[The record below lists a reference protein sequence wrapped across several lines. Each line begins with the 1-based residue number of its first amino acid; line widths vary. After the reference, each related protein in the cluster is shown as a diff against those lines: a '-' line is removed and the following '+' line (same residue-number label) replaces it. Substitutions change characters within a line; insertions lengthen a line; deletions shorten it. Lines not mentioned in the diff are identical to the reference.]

1 MFSLTCLCRFIAPL
15 VSVAAAAAAFPVP
28 LSASPATFRSVLLC
42 SYYSCCCC
50 LLLHVIYMQQVP
62 ERKRERERAG
72 GKEAAAIYLHLDC
85 GQETKVNNATATWP
99 CGMWQLFDALPGLS
113 QCAA

>member
-28 LSASPATFRSVLLC
+28 LSASLATLRSVLLC
-42 SYYSCCCC
+42 SYYSYYSCCCC

-62 ERKRERERAG
+62 ERKRDTESGRKRGSRNLFALRLRAG
-72 GKEAAAIYLHLDC
+72 DKG
-85 GQETKVNNATATWP
+85 
-99 CGMWQLFDALPGLS
+99 
-113 QCAA
+113 